1 MNSPALTPLQIA
13 RNSLKAAGY
22 NPQTRVQIP
31 SVSDNLIMVGSNR
44 QIMETEATEVIAS
57 GSAGT
62 GKSVS
67 WLRKLHVTA
76 VMYPGSRQAI
86 IRKTRVSLTESALV
100 TYEQKVL
107 GLNHPMLHTGAT
119 RAHRHNYTYPN
130 GSEIIIAGLDTPSR
144 VLSTEFDRIYVQE
157 AIELNEEDWET
168 LLSRLR
174 NGKTPYH
181 QLGGDTNPDAPAHW
195 LNQRSLRGQTPMIFC
210 KHEDNPRL
218 YWDGQWTQEG
228 IEYLSKLDALTGVR
242 KERLRYGRWVQAEG
256 VVYDNFSVE
265 SNVSEDAEYNPDWR
279 LVWGVDD
286 GYAQGA
292 GVGTESYHPRVIL
305 LANITPQGGVN
316 VFYEYLATGEL
327 SDMSVANVLALPYK
341 HPDLAY
347 IDSSAAELKARIWGA
362 GISATGAT
370 HPVSEGIKNLRRLI
384 CDGNGVRLLKVH
396 PRCKNLIRE
405 FQSYRYNVN
414 SQAVAGEPKPIK
426 QDDHALDALRYATYH
441 LRFT

>member
-1 MNSPALTPLQIA
+1 MQQQAYQYKLAKARQSSGYTGAVSDGLELIGSNLQI
-13 RNSLKAAGY
+13 
-22 NPQTRVQIP
+22 I
-31 SVSDNLIMVGSNR
+31 
-44 QIMETEATEVIAS
+44 ETTATEVIAS

-67 WLRKLHVTA
+67 WLRKLHLTA
-76 VMYPGSRQAI
+76 VQYPGSRQAI

-100 TYEQKVL
+100 TYEQKIL

-119 RAHRHNYTYPN
+119 RAHRHNYIYPN

-181 QLGGDTNPDAPAHW
+181 QLGGDTNPDAPMHW

-218 YWDGQWTQEG
+218 YRDGEWTPEG
-228 IEYLSKLDALTGVR
+228 VEYIAKLDALTGIR
-242 KERLRYGRWVQAEG
+242 KDRLRHGRWVQAEG
-256 VVYDNFSVE
+256 VVYDNFSTE
-265 SNVSEDAEYNPDWR
+265 HNVSNDAEYNPDWPV
-279 LVWGVDD
+279 VWACDD
-286 GYAQGA
+286 GYSQGA
-292 GVGTESYHPRVIL
+292 GVGSESYHPRVFL
-305 LANITPQGGVN
+305 LLNITPRGGVN
-316 VFYEYLATGEL
+316 VFYEYVVTGEL
-327 SDMSVANVLALPYK
+327 SDQSINNVAELPYK
-341 HPDLAY
+341 RPDIAY
-347 IDSSAAELKARIWGA
+347 VDSSAAELKGRLWAL

-370 HPVSEGIKNLRRLI
+370 HPVSEGIKNLRRLV
-384 CDGNGVRLLKVH
+384 CDGQGVRLLKIH
-396 PRCKNLIRE
+396 PRCKHLIRE
-405 FQSYRYNVN
+405 FQSYRYNLN

-426 QDDHALDALRYATYH
+426 QDDHGLDALRYGTFH
-441 LRFT
+441 LRYT